1 MTFFKP
7 QFNTLVS
14 KTLIL
19 LLASISLNLQNV
31 NAQQTKDTSY
41 ASILFDSSWVYYAA
55 GDYSKTTWILA
66 KVLQLKSEIPTDT
79 NPKYFKIYNLLGIVY
94 KKLGE
99 TGIAIDFYQKA
110 LRRTSDI
117 FSLSVINDNIAN
129 MYSLRGDYSKA
140 ISCYENSLSVLEKSN
155 DKRKYRYIVNNYH
168 NQGYSYHNRGDYNR
182 ARICY
187 LKSIQL
193 AEENRLGGE
202 GETYFNCGLTYKR
215 MDSLDKADYCFRKA
229 IACNIREF
237 GENHY
242 MTGMSYMNYATFNS
256 KMGRFSES
264 DLLYK
269 KAYKILINALGNK
282 HLYTFLCLKDNGE
295 RYYRTGNYLLA
306 LKYYQ
311 KSLIS
316 KIYYFNDSSVYANP
330 KTDVIP
336 DIDLLDILKLKAQ
349 ALTKLAGNENRT
361 ENLRAALATL
371 ELAATFIEQLRTGC
385 LYESSKL
392 QLTTKEH
399 EIYLSLV
406 NIANSLYEISGDLTY
421 AGLAFRYAEYS
432 KYGVLRELKNEAL
445 AKGVAGIPDSIID
458 NERRVE
464 GQISGTRMQIEDEN
478 KLEHPSKGKIEKL
491 NLQQFALT
499 QRLER
504 LEQRL
509 ESKYPDYYRQKY
521 SNQVVSVPQLQGAM
535 GRKEAILE
543 YVLEGNE
550 LYTFTITRDTFSLT
564 KQVADSTFYAN
575 LNFFNSAL
583 HSEYS
588 SDYVAYRNASYNLYE
603 RLIRPAEPLL
613 KNKNLLVIPGGRLS
627 LIPFD
632 VLIDKPYKE
641 SDKCD
646 YGKES
651 YLLRKYPIGY
661 AYSATLY
668 YNSINI
674 KNSSS
679 PKFLGIAPDYKN
691 SKDSLRSIPL
701 GLKSVRRIALLT
713 LGKSLTGSK
722 ATEANFKKYCGKYDI
737 IHFYAHGFEDTL
749 NLANSM
755 LFLSPQADSA
765 DDGYLHAWEINS
777 MQINAELVVL
787 ASCNSGSGKLS
798 KGEGEL
804 SISRSF
810 MYAGSQSVVMSLWRA
825 YDRSTIGMLNSFY
838 QNLLKGMRKDEAL
851 RLAKLDYLEKA
862 NPVLAHPR
870 FWAGIVVNG
879 NQNGIYHYW
888 YLKKVVLIIFI
899 ILVLLFAFKKWRAI
913 RNFPHKAKKQGRILV
928 LQTLSGLSTLKTKTL
943 HRIRRIYQRV
953 VCKLSRLS
961 YPKYKIYRK
970 RPIDS
975 TNI

>member
-1 MTFFKP
+1 MTFFKS
-7 QFNTLVS
+7 QFKTLVG
-14 KTLIL
+14 KALIL
-19 LLASISLNLQNV
+19 LLVGISLSLPSV
-31 NAQQTKDTSY
+31 NAQQAKDTSY
-41 ASILFDSSWVYYAA
+41 ASMLYDSSKVYYAV
-55 GDYSKTTWILA
+55 GEYSSITWALT
-66 KVLQLKSEIPTDT
+66 KVLQLKSEIPADT
-79 NPKYFKIYNLLGIVY
+79 YPEYFRVYNLLGLAY
-94 KKLGE
+94 KDLGE
-99 TGIAIDFYQKA
+99 LNIATDFYQKA
-110 LRRTSDI
+110 LRSTSDI
-117 FSLSVINDNIAN
+117 FNLSVINDNIAN
-129 MYSLRGDYSKA
+129 IYSLRGDYSKA
-140 ISCYENSLSVLEKSN
+140 IYCYENTLLVLEKSDN
-155 DKRKYRYIVNNYH
+155 EKKYEYITNNYH
-168 NQGYSYHNRGDYNR
+168 NLGYSYYKLGNYKL
-182 ARICY
+182 ARVSY
-187 LKSIQL
+187 LKSIQISK
-193 AEENRLGGE
+193 ENKLRE
-202 GETYFNCGLTYKR
+202 NSDTYFNCGLAYKR

-229 IACNIREF
+229 IACNTKEF

-242 MTGMSYMNYATFNS
+242 MTGMAYINYACFY
-256 KMGRFSES
+256 SEIGQLTKS
-264 DLLYK
+264 EQLYS
-269 KAYKILINALGNK
+269 KAYKILINTLGRK
-282 HLYTFLCLKDNGE
+282 HSYTSLCLMNNGQLF
-295 RYYRTGNYLLA
+295 YRKGSFKQA

-316 KIYYFNDSSVYANP
+316 KIYNFNDSSIYANP
-330 KTDVIP
+330 KADVLP
-336 DIDLLDILKLKAQ
+336 DMDLLDILKSKAQ
-349 ALTKLAGNENRT
+349 AFTKLAGNENRT

-371 ELAATFIEQLRTGC
+371 ELAATFTEQLRTGC
-385 LYESSKL
+385 LYEVSKL
-392 QLTTKEH
+392 QLTAKEH

-406 NIANSLYEISGDLTY
+406 STANSLYEISGDLTY
-421 AGLAFRYAEYS
+421 AGLAFRYSEYS
-432 KYGVLRELKNEAL
+432 KYGVLRELKDEAL
-445 AKGVAGIPDSIID
+445 AKGVAGISDSIID
-458 NERRVE
+458 SERRVE
-464 GQISGTRMQIEDEN
+464 AQISSTRMQIEEEN

-491 NLQQFALT
+491 NLQRFTLT

-509 ESKYPDYYRQKY
+509 ESKYPEYFRQKY
-521 SNQVVSVPQLQGAM
+521 CNQVVSLPQLQGAM
-535 GRKEAILE
+535 GKKEAILE

-583 HSEYS
+583 RSEYS

-613 KNKNLLVIPGGRLS
+613 KSKNLLVIPGGRLS

-632 VLIDKPYKE
+632 VLIDKPYKD

-661 AYSATLY
+661 GYSATLY
-668 YNSINI
+668 YNSINS
-674 KNSSS
+674 KGSSS
-679 PKFLGIAPDYKN
+679 PKFLGIAPDYKG

-701 GLKSVRRIALLT
+701 GLKSVRRVALLT
-713 LGKSLTGSK
+713 LGKPLAGST
-722 ATEANFKKYCGKYDI
+722 ATEGNFKKYCGKYNI

-749 NLANSM
+749 NPASSM
-755 LFLSPQADSA
+755 LFLSPQADST

-777 MQINAELVVL
+777 MQLNAELVVL

-798 KGEGEL
+798 KGEGAL

-879 NQNGIYHYW
+879 NQNGLYRYW
-888 YLKKVVLIIFI
+888 YLKKI
-899 ILVLLFAFKKWRAI
+899 ILVTIIVLLLLFTFKKRKAI
-913 RNFPHKAKKQGRILV
+913 RSFPHKAKKTGRILAS
-928 LQTLSGLSTLKTKTL
+928 QALSGLLTLKMQVL
-943 HRIRRIYQRV
+943 HIIRKAYRRV
-953 VCKLSRLS
+953 ACKFSRLLF
-961 YPKYKIYRK
+961 PKYLIYRK
-970 RPIDS
+970 RPTDS
-975 TNI
+975 TKI